1 MTHNNTIEQIDN
13 LVKRYL
19 DCADNFAKDPFKFID
34 EMSDCLQKKQTQ
46 KDLADKLNYPQHLV
60 KHIIEKL
67 EDIYIRTDKPNSS
80 VETANNILS
89 DIGFETTGI
98 DDADKV
104 SLYDLNFKT
113 YIQEKTNGKFLVDTD
128 ELLNSFSDND
138 EEEVTKTHIYLKDSE
153 HWCWEGEEVP
163 ISFNVNE
170 LKVLTSFSVTEKD
183 WYLYLR
189 LDNSSFSRKNDI
201 TVSSQE
207 EKQEVLEMLRLMQ
220 KYLK

>member
-13 LVKRYL
+13 LAKHYR

-46 KDLADKLNYPQHLV
+46 KDLADKLNYPQYLV

-67 EDIYIRTDKPNSS
+67 EDIYTRTDKPNSS
-80 VETANNILS
+80 VETANNILA

-98 DDADKV
+98 DDADQV

-170 LKVLTSFSVTEKD
+170 LKVLTSFSVAEKD

-189 LDNSSFSRKNDI
+189 LDNGFSRKNDI

-220 KYLK
+220 KYLG